1 MTAATVAR
9 FDVGGPPVTEGVGAT
24 DYQPGACNIGPAEIA
39 RRRRS
44 VLVSS
49 VAALALYLGLIA
61 IAAPDLVRLLVALPA
76 ASAAISWLQVRERF
90 CVAFGI
96 AGVFNFGP
104 VGELGSIHSA
114 EARRADRRKVASM
127 VARGSAI
134 GLLIGIVAVLVP

>member
-1 MTAATVAR
+1 MIGATVFR
-9 FDVGGPPVTEGVGAT
+9 FDVGGPPSVREVGPA

-44 VLVSS
+44 VLVSG
-49 VAALALYLGLIA
+49 VTALALYLGLIA
-61 IAAPDLVRLLVALPA
+61 IAAPDIVRLLVALPA

-104 VGELGSIHSA
+104 VGELESIQSA
-114 EARRADRRKVASM
+114 AARRADRRKVASM
-127 VARGSAI
+127 VARGSVV